1 MDRGGGCW
9 TLEWSIHDQRPCRRT
24 CADCIYKRC
33 GRRERPVDSGA
44 NYDLGNFRNRGSD
57 HDGHRAGPDCVHGAG
72 HVGLDPDCVHGA
84 GHLGLDHDC
93 VHGAGHV
100 GLDHDCVHGAGH
112 VGHDHDCVHTD
123 HHLPRREHT
132 VRDDRSG
139 EGRGASGIVR
149 RRPGQL
155 RGVADHRSKRLA
167 DLELGR
173 RAERLALFGSEA
185 SECGRVNRC
194 CLDSGASDSADR
206 DNQLTRRDAGHSG
219 VHELGHQDNSGHDDL

>member
-9 TLEWSIHDQRPCRRT
+9 TLERSIHDQRPCRRT

-33 GRRERPVDSGA
+33 GRRERPVDSSA

-57 HDGHRAGPDCVHGAG
+57 HDSAGSDHDGHSAG
-72 HVGLDPDCVHGA
+72 HDCVHGA

-93 VHGAGHV
+93 LHSAGHL
-100 GLDHDCVHGAGH
+100 GLDHDCVYGTGH
-112 VGHDHDCVHTD
+112 FGHDYDCVHTD

-139 EGRGASGIVR
+139 EGRGASGVVR
-149 RRPGQL
+149 KRPGQL
-155 RGVADHRSKRLA
+155 RGIADHGSKRLA
-167 DLELGR
+167 HVELGR
-173 RAERLALFGSEA
+173 LAERLALFGSEA

-194 CLDSGASDSADR
+194 CLDSGASKSANR
-206 DNQLTRRDAGHSG
+206 DNRLTRRDAGHSG
-219 VHELGHQDNSGHDDL
+219 VHELGHQDYSGHDDL